1 MGYKNRQVNFLGHR
15 IGLQIDET
23 PVIAK
28 GFDDPIEEGMVF
40 AIEPK
45 RGIEDVGMVGIEK
58 MFVITPVG
66 GRSITGNHPGLLL
79 LH

>member
-58 MFVITPVG
+58 MVVITPVCG
-66 GRSITGNHPGLLL
+66 KSITGNHPGLLL